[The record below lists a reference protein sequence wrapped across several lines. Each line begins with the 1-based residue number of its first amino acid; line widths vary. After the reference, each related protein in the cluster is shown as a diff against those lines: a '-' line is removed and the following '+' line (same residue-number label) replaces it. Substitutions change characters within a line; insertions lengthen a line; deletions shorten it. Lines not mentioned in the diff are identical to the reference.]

1 MATRMPMMTRKMPP
15 RMGSG
20 MVDIPAASLPTKET
34 ATSTIPATTSTD
46 LLAVCTRVRKS
57 CTTNAEEEEEDK
69 EEEEEEEEN
78 LDKKRKKRRRRK
90 KTKMRNLTKK
100 KKKKKKKKNDPRS
113 DKHQYADN
121 LRTK

>member
-1 MATRMPMMTRKMPP
+1 MMTRKMPP

-57 CTTNAEEEEEDK
+57 CTTNAEEEEEEEEDK
-69 EEEEEEEEN
+69 EEEEEEEEEEEN
-78 LDKKRKKRRRRK
+78 LDKKRKKRWRRR

-100 KKKKKKKKNDPRS
+100 KKKKKNDPCS